1 MRRAFLDLDTD
12 YDGFLTE
19 YELSRFL
26 GSDVNLNDLKL
37 LMQLRDTKGEG
48 KIDFTQ
54 FCCWFGPTL
63 EPCEGFYFRHD
74 SVQNP
79 EEILRRQA

>member
-1 MRRAFLDLDTD
+1 MVALENRLKSKLSRNWNSVRRAFLDLDTD

-48 KIDFTQ
+48 RIDFT
-54 FCCWFGPTL
+54 
-63 EPCEGFYFRHD
+63 
-74 SVQNP
+74 
-79 EEILRRQA
+79 